1 MIIIINW
8 KGALASLE
16 VNHSAGRHQGL
27 EMSSSSR
34 PSRYWIWPC
43 PHHSLGSA
51 HTSGRFNK
59 FSPGEWANSNVHH
72 YNRFL
77 LVIFMSIA
85 DYWQILVNIIIIT
98 IIWSWPSYYDDAHIS
113 ISVLMPHDTNQREFA
128 EKLWGWLQIGFH
140 HHHHF
145 DQHHHLLDVD
155 HHRLRQQ
162 GPGDPCLAATI
173 ITIMTTSTITTFMM
187 TILIV
192 TRDRVTLASQRV
204 ADHHLADRLRDTT
217 SWRSELSSE
226 LDRNRWEVWCAGNIA
241 PWLSLSESDW
251 LSSPFCRNQTNMLLN
266 TMSLLEHHQHQH
278 HPHHHQRHQH
288 KLFVGTRRTCCW
300 RPDPNLSMQWRR
312 RNIHSESIQKIFT
325 QGGYFRSTEYHNM
338 TTTGKGEWELIEFL
352 TQLRQI
358 FIRRLLF
365 FYPSSPSSSSS

>member
-27 EMSSSSR
+27 EMSSSSSSR

-226 LDRNRWEVWCAGNIA
+226 LDRNRWEVWCAATLPLDYHCPN
-241 PWLSLSESDW
+241 
-251 LSSPFCRNQTNMLLN
+251 LLDG
-266 TMSLLEHHQHQH
+266 HDH
-278 HPHHHQRHQH
+278 
-288 KLFVGTRRTCCW
+288 FVGTRRTCC
-300 RPDPNLSMQWRR
+300 PYLSIINT
-312 RNIHSESIQKIFT
+312 NIT
-325 QGGYFRSTEYHNM
+325 
-338 TTTGKGEWELIEFL
+338 LITINDININCL
-352 TQLRQI
+352 
-358 FIRRLLF
+358 
-365 FYPSSPSSSSS
+365 